1 MVAGMVAG
9 MVIGTWDRVRT
20 LSSPFAG
27 LVERF
32 RTLESRYPELS
43 RFARFGAVG
52 ASGVVVDAAATHLA
66 GQSMRPNLAFAIGI
80 ATAMT
85 WNFFWN
91 RRVTFADA
99 VPSPFWRQYLGFCA
113 SCSLGALI
121 SWGTR
126 LLLHRQFSVFEDHLV
141 LAVPFGVVAGMMFNY
156 LLCRRWVFRT
166 TRRDEESSSHES
178 NTPPR

>member
-1 MVAGMVAG
+1 
-9 MVIGTWDRVRT
+9 MVIGTPDRVRT
-20 LSSPFAG
+20 LSSPIAG
-27 LVERF
+27 LVERL
-32 RTLESRYPELS
+32 RGLESRFPELS

-52 ASGVVVDAAATHLA
+52 ASGVLVDAAATQLA
-66 GQSMRPNLAFAIGI
+66 GLSMHANPAFAIGI
-80 ATAMT
+80 GTAMT

-99 VPSPFWRQYLGFCA
+99 APSPLWRQYLGFCA

-126 LLLHRQFSVFEDHLV
+126 VLLNRQFPVFEEHLV

-166 TRRDEESSSHES
+166 PRRDEGSSSHES

>member
-1 MVAGMVAG
+1 
-9 MVIGTWDRVRT
+9 MVIGTWDRAKT
-20 LSSPFAG
+20 LNSPIAG
-27 LVERF
+27 LVERL
-32 RTLESRYPELS
+32 RGLESRFPELS

-52 ASGVVVDAAATHLA
+52 ASGVLVDAAATHLA
-66 GQSMRPNLAFAIGI
+66 GQSMHSNPAFAIGI

-99 VPSPFWRQYLGFCA
+99 APSPLWRQYLGFCA

-126 LLLHRQFSVFEDHLV
+126 VLLNRQFPVFEEHLV

-166 TRRDEESSSHES
+166 ATAEPQEDPRDEASAPREP

>member
-1 MVAGMVAG
+1 MG
-9 MVIGTWDRVRT
+9 
-20 LSSPFAG
+20 SPFAG
-27 LVERF
+27 LVERL
-32 RTLESRYPELS
+32 RGLESAFPEMA
-43 RFARFGAVG
+43 RFARFGFVG
-52 ASGVVVDAAATHLA
+52 ASGVLVDAGATYLA
-66 GQSMRPNLAFAIGI
+66 NQSTHPDVAFVIGI

-99 VPSPFWRQYLGFCA
+99 DPSPLWRQYLGFCT
-113 SCSLGALI
+113 SCSLGAVI
-121 SWGTR
+121 SFSTR
-126 LLLHRQFSVFEDHLV
+126 TLLRRQLPVFDENIV

-166 TRRDEESSSHES
+166 ATAEPQEDPRDEASAPREP